1 MNGGAI
7 SWSSTLAKTV
17 ATSTAQAESNSAV
30 DTCKTGLHL
39 RLMLSQMTGNN
50 LRKLIIGEDNSSAI
64 IQAGKGIRSV
74 KLAKHYETRLRF
86 LQEVIESGEVG
97 FKYVETSRMLAD
109 CMTKPL
115 NPETFAYFR
124 GIMMRE

>member
-1 MNGGAI
+1 M
-7 SWSSTLAKTV
+7 
-17 ATSTAQAESNSAV
+17 
-30 DTCKTGLHL
+30 
-39 RLMLSQMTGNN
+39 
-50 LRKLIIGEDNSSAI
+50 
-64 IQAGKGIRSV
+64 

-115 NPETFAYFR
+115 NPEMFTYFR

>member
-1 MNGGAI
+1 M
-7 SWSSTLAKTV
+7 
-17 ATSTAQAESNSAV
+17 
-30 DTCKTGLHL
+30 HL

-50 LRKLIIGEDNSSAI
+50 LRKLIIGEDNGSAI

>member
-1 MNGGAI
+1 M
-7 SWSSTLAKTV
+7 
-17 ATSTAQAESNSAV
+17 
-30 DTCKTGLHL
+30 
-39 RLMLSQMTGNN
+39 
-50 LRKLIIGEDNSSAI
+50 
-64 IQAGKGIRSV
+64 

-86 LQEVIESGEVG
+86 LQEVIELGEVG

-115 NPETFAYFR
+115 NPEMFTYFR

>member
-1 MNGGAI
+1 
-7 SWSSTLAKTV
+7 
-17 ATSTAQAESNSAV
+17 
-30 DTCKTGLHL
+30 
-39 RLMLSQMTGNN
+39 
-50 LRKLIIGEDNSSAI
+50 
-64 IQAGKGIRSV
+64 V

-115 NPETFAYFR
+115 NPEMFTYFR

>member
-1 MNGGAI
+1 
-7 SWSSTLAKTV
+7 
-17 ATSTAQAESNSAV
+17 
-30 DTCKTGLHL
+30 
-39 RLMLSQMTGNN
+39 MLSQMTGDN

-97 FKYVETSRMLAD
+97 FKSVSYTHLTLPTICSV
-109 CMTKPL
+109 
-115 NPETFAYFR
+115 
-124 GIMMRE
+124 

>member
-1 MNGGAI
+1 
-7 SWSSTLAKTV
+7 
-17 ATSTAQAESNSAV
+17 
-30 DTCKTGLHL
+30 
-39 RLMLSQMTGNN
+39 MLSQMTGNN

-115 NPETFAYFR
+115 NPEMFTYFR

>member
-1 MNGGAI
+1 M
-7 SWSSTLAKTV
+7 
-17 ATSTAQAESNSAV
+17 
-30 DTCKTGLHL
+30 
-39 RLMLSQMTGNN
+39 
-50 LRKLIIGEDNSSAI
+50 
-64 IQAGKGIRSV
+64 

-86 LQEVIESGEVG
+86 LQEVIESGEVGFKYVG

>member
-1 MNGGAI
+1 M
-7 SWSSTLAKTV
+7 
-17 ATSTAQAESNSAV
+17 
-30 DTCKTGLHL
+30 
-39 RLMLSQMTGNN
+39 
-50 LRKLIIGEDNSSAI
+50 
-64 IQAGKGIRSV
+64 

-115 NPETFAYFR
+115 NPEMFTYFSV
-124 GIMMRE
+124 IMMRE

>member
-1 MNGGAI
+1 M
-7 SWSSTLAKTV
+7 
-17 ATSTAQAESNSAV
+17 
-30 DTCKTGLHL
+30 
-39 RLMLSQMTGNN
+39 
-50 LRKLIIGEDNSSAI
+50 
-64 IQAGKGIRSV
+64 

-124 GIMMRE
+124 GIMMRESKGLRPNCSSRAVDFYEI